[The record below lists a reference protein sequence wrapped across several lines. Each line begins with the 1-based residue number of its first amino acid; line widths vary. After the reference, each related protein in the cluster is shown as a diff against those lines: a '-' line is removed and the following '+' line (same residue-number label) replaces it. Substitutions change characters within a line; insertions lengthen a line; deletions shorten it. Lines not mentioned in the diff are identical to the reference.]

1 MFGRN
6 KPKKPN
12 RLASIISSN
21 IEYSIT
27 HQSEGITEDNIRYL
41 PTGKF
46 NTSISR
52 KMLVQ
57 LPLRFQT
64 KWRKLDLDYYF
75 AVEEEEESD
84 LERISN
90 TPVNLP
96 LLSKENKLRV
106 KAIALGLSEKNNKY
120 SKEVGLWLS
129 KKHGW

>member
-75 AVEEEEESD
+75 AVEEEESD

-120 SKEVGLWLS
+120 SKEVGL
-129 KKHGW
+129 

>member
-75 AVEEEEESD
+75 AVEEEESD

>member
-120 SKEVGLWLS
+120 SKEVGL
-129 KKHGW
+129 

>member
-27 HQSEGITEDNIRYL
+27 HQSEGVTEDNIRYL

-75 AVEEEEESD
+75 AVEEEESD

-120 SKEVGLWLS
+120 SKEVGL
-129 KKHGW
+129 

>member
-1 MFGRN
+1 MFGIKS

-27 HQSEGITEDNIRYL
+27 HQSEGVTEDNIRYL

-120 SKEVGLWLS
+120 SKEVGL
-129 KKHGW
+129 

>member
-27 HQSEGITEDNIRYL
+27 HQSEGVTEDNIRYL

-120 SKEVGLWLS
+120 SKEVGL
-129 KKHGW
+129 